1 MAYSVVSE
9 PGALETYGASVR
21 GAKSGCGKNQGSG
34 GDLDECN
41 TSEDAAIIRYAIF
54 QKMSWSEVA
63 IKLGRKAT
71 ADSVRMEFQRFMEE
85 K

>member
-1 MAYSVVSE
+1 MNAI
-9 PGALETYGASVR
+9 PQR
-21 GAKSGCGKNQGSG
+21 MQR
-34 GDLDECN
+34 
-41 TSEDAAIIRYAIF
+41 IIRYAIF